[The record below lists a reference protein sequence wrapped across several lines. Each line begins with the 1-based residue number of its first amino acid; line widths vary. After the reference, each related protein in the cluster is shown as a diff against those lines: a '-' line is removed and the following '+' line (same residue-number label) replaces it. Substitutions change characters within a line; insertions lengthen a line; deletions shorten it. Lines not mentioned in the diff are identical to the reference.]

1 MTLPLITKDC
11 MVATIS
17 KAIQEDPYKFATE
30 TMKQLM
36 DEQPNL
42 VAGTT
47 SLLIPFIKAGEGDEI
62 MRETILMAVWCVLGV
77 SIKAV
82 KAQVEA
88 EEMNES
94 WA

>member
-11 MVATIS
+11 IAATIS
-17 KAIQEDPYKFATE
+17 KAIQDDPCSFAAE
-30 TMKQLM
+30 TMLQLL

-47 SLLIPFIKAGEGDEI
+47 SLLVPFMQAGGSETQ
-62 MRETILMAVWCVLGV
+62 ETILMAVWCILGV
-77 SIKAV
+77 SIKAI

-88 EEMNES
+88 EEMNEN